1 MGLDHAAQFRHA
13 EPMLDGLS
21 ADEKMSKPF
30 DASNHHLIAWM
41 ASDEAR
47 SLLQFDAPLEGPTPH
62 PAATADR
69 K

>member
-1 MGLDHAAQFRHA
+1 
-13 EPMLDGLS
+13 MLDGLS